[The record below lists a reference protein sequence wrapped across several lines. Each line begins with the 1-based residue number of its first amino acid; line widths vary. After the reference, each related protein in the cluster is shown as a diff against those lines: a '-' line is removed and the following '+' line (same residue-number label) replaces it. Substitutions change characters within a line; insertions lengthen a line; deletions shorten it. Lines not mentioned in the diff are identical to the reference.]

1 MPEPAGYEQYP
12 TKIVIA
18 SNLLSLFTYLIG
30 AYLMYQIGFF
40 WAILYILCIIILELR
55 LLGGH
60 CTDCYYYGKTCAFL
74 KREVEL
80 THFLKREHQSNSIVK
95 R

>member
-1 MPEPAGYEQYP
+1 MTEPAGYEKYL
-12 TKIVIA
+12 TRIVIA
-18 SNLLSLFTYLIG
+18 SNLLLLFMYLIG
-30 AYLMYQIGFF
+30 AFLMYQIGFF
-40 WAILYILCIIILELR
+40 WAILYILFIIILESR

-80 THFLKREHQSNSIVK
+80 PHFS
-95 R
+95 

>member
-1 MPEPAGYEQYP
+1 M
-12 TKIVIA
+12 
-18 SNLLSLFTYLIG
+18 YLIG
-30 AYLMYQIGFF
+30 AFLIYQIGFF

-80 THFLKREHQSNSIVK
+80 PHFLKREHQSNSIGK